1 MSSVVSL
8 GDRLRASRAVAVAA
22 DALKLTYE
30 MCDREKVRALSWAP
44 LVDEKTAR
52 RIDFDQEFPEGVSPL
67 TGFKFNIVLSA
78 ASFFP
83 NEQGLNGITLLPT
96 YVGLRPA
103 EPLPL
108 EISISLRDRLIASP
122 PPSRRPIVNAVC
134 LVPFPAADAIE
145 SEQFNP
151 QFFITVEIPPSY
163 FQDPTDMFT
172 GIVRYGGKN
181 IGAVFLNE
189 GGSHLLFAA
198 AANGEIKLFSAAM
211 LANLSA
217 AEQAAT
223 APDAGNLEI
232 CIVRLTK
239 RPLIYYG
246 QFFDFGAPAIQTSNL
261 ILSEPPSA
269 PSIDLGSTRSTG
281 GYGDYRSDDFGGNC
295 KGGDFGGNYRGG
307 DFGGGYKGNSSPVP
321 YLRPVPAPPKPA
333 PVVRAPNEVGQV
345 KVTEGVSGGETSE
358 RSMNGYHVDTAFD
371 VQRLR
376 ITVLGIRPGAVIEEV
391 EAKVDNL
398 GK

>member
-108 EISISLRDRLIASP
+108 EISISLCDRLIASP

-211 LANLSA
+211 LANMTA
-217 AEQAAT
+217 DEQAAT
-223 APDAGNLEI
+223 APDAGTLEI

-239 RPLIYYG
+239 RPLVNYKIEL
-246 QFFDFGAPAIQTSNL
+246 FDLGIATQPQTPSL
-261 ILSEPPSA
+261 TLSEPPRIST
-269 PSIDLGSTRSTG
+269 PSFDSSPTRSSG
-281 GYGDYRSDDFGGNC
+281 GHSGYRGDDFS
-295 KGGDFGGNYRGG
+295 NYRGG
-307 DFGGGYKGNSSPVP
+307 DFGGGYKGGGSQVP